1 MHVCYKWTHIESYVN
16 IMPLQIDQLATI
28 GNSRNRQVSTV
39 APLQAVCFDSL
50 ILLIYESINA
60 DCMFILA

>member
-39 APLQAVCFDSL
+39 APLQAVCFDS
-50 ILLIYESINA
+50 
-60 DCMFILA
+60 FII